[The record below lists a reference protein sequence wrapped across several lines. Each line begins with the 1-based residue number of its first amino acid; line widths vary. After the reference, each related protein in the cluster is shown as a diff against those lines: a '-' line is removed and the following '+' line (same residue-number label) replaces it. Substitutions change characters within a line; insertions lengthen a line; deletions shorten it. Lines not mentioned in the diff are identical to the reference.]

1 MQMIGRWRT
10 LGRFLRELFVAA
22 DEDSDSLS
30 TDSRTLMAGYKH
42 HTTVTQATLEIFY
55 YTVAF
60 MSSMSQ
66 QHHRTTMVG
75 HSCQI

>member
-42 HTTVTQATLEIFY
+42 HTTVA
-55 YTVAF
+55 
-60 MSSMSQ
+60 Q
-66 QHHRTTMVG
+66 Q
-75 HSCQI
+75 